1 MGILVQH
8 RNQTCIC
15 WTDDMNI
22 EIVRLVFQETMING
36 WRNKEKVLLHVFDWS
51 SRQVAHVVD
60 ETCCCS
66 KIVRLDHLQFIV
78 EMNLRSSSSFE
89 VLEIRI
95 YQMISCL
102 NTSQNETR
110 HG

>member
-1 MGILVQH
+1 MGILVQP
-8 RNQTCIC
+8 RNHTCIFRI
-15 WTDDMNI
+15 DDMNI

-66 KIVRLDHLQFIV
+66 KIVRLNQLQFI
-78 EMNLRSSSSFE
+78 LK
-89 VLEIRI
+89 
-95 YQMISCL
+95 
-102 NTSQNETR
+102 
-110 HG
+110 